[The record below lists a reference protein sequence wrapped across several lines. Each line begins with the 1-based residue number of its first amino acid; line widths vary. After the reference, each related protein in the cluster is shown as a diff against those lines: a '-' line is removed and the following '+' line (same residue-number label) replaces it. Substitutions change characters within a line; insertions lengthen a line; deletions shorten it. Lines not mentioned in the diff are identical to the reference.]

1 MADQQDQP
9 DQRPAK
15 KAAKTSPA
23 KRTPAKKAPVK
34 KAAVKK
40 AAVKKAAAKKAA
52 AKKAAAPTK
61 VAPPPQPALEAH
73 VGVPA
78 LDPAPS
84 HAALTAGPN
93 PARDAAAH
101 AKESVRQAADPA
113 SPPAV
118 AGSDSTL
125 RIPLTIGLA
134 AVSFIVV
141 LLRRLRRG

>member
-15 KAAKTSPA
+15 KA
-23 KRTPAKKAPVK
+23 PAKKAPAK
-34 KAAVKK
+34 KAQ
-40 AAVKKAAAKKAA
+40 VKKAAAKKAA
-52 AKKAAAPTK
+52 AKKAPPK

-73 VGVPA
+73 AEVPA
-78 LDPAPS
+78 LEPAPS

-93 PARDAAAH
+93 PAREAAAH
-101 AKESVRQAADPA
+101 AKESVRQAAAPA
-113 SPPAV
+113 SSPAT
-118 AGSDSTL
+118 AGGDSSL

-141 LLRRLRRG
+141 LLRRLRRI